1 VELPLFGADT
11 DHHAFN
17 LPRPFRSG
25 LSVAAI
31 GLLPLIVG
39 LTGLVRPLSGFVF
52 TGIFVAAGVLRASLG
67 PDALVAESAPPAGS
81 YRFRATSRANFEE

>member
-11 DHHAFN
+11 DRHG
-17 LPRPFRSG
+17 LDVPRPFRSG

-31 GLLPLIVG
+31 GLLPLLVG
-39 LTGLVRPLSGFVF
+39 LTGVVRPLSGFVF

-67 PDALVAESAPPAGS
+67 PDALVAESAPLRGFPVA
-81 YRFRATSRANFEE
+81 RRRSRR